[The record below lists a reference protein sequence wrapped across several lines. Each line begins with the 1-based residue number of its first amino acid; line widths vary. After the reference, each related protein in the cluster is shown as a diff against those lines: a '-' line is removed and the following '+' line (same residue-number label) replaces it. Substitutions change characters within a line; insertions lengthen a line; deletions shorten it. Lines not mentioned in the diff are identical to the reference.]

1 MNNGNPNNPGVDQD
15 CFEHIRTPL
24 RSEDYLF
31 IPNAVTDEVPPTR
44 ASLFCG
50 QSASSRIIN
59 STPPGPLM
67 LWFNSDQVYAPT
79 EEIGFRMQYE
89 IV

>member
-1 MNNGNPNNPGVDQD
+1 MNED
-15 CFEHIRTPL
+15 CFEQIQTPL

-31 IPNAVTDEVPPTR
+31 IPNAVTDEIPPTR
-44 ASLFCG
+44 ARLFCG
-50 QSASSRIIN
+50 QSLTAKIITSS
-59 STPPGPLM
+59 PPGPFM
-67 LWFNSDQVYAPT
+67 ISFNSDQVYAPA

>member
-1 MNNGNPNNPGVDQD
+1 MNSGNPANPGVNED
-15 CFEHIRTPL
+15 CFEQIQTPL

-44 ASLFCG
+44 GRLFCG
-50 QSASSRIIN
+50 NSLASRIIT
-59 STPPGPLM
+59 STPVGPLM
-67 LWFNSDQVYAPT
+67 LQFNSDQVYAPA